1 MIMFSLHLKGLVNH
15 RPLSLL
21 PIPSSA
27 TKHLLPTLL
36 SMALSLKHDACLAAV
51 ADSSY
56 TKQTFCFGPTG
67 SETQLTLPL
76 PNGAAGGQSTGQTL
90 SITCARISLALS
102 LPFPPHPHPNLWQY
116 LHHACAGLRCNL
128 SLPLLSFCSYSR
140 EAKAVIAP
148 AEAKHKAFA
157 PKAASSEPLQKAAA
171 ASAGGGSRTRRL

>member
-1 MIMFSLHLKGLVNH
+1 MFSLHLKGLVNH

-67 SETQLTLPL
+67 SETQLTLPP
-76 PNGAAGGQSTGQTL
+76 PNGAAGGQAL

-128 SLPLLSFCSYSR
+128 SLPLLSFCSFLQRHHRSR
-140 EAKAVIAP
+140 CKTQLLRLQVGAVAR
-148 AEAKHKAFA
+148 AGC
-157 PKAASSEPLQKAAA
+157 SSERIKFN
-171 ASAGGGSRTRRL
+171 GE